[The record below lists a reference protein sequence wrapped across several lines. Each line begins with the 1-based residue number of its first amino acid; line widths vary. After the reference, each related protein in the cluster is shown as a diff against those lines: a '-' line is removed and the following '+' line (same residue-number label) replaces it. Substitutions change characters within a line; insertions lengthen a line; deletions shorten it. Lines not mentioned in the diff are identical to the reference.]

1 VQKKANE
8 TAFKTFSSL
17 QSFLGTMGKIGS
29 FAQRGFFIPHT
40 NMSFGET
47 RPQLVFSQTSS
58 PPEMFGSFS
67 LSGFF
72 FLRIGCYIVF
82 FVFVFFKSTQH
93 IKLSTQ
99 LKFQPT

>member
-72 FLRIGCYIVF
+72 FANRMHPAHQIVNA
-82 FVFVFFKSTQH
+82 VKVSTH
-93 IKLSTQ
+93 INK
-99 LKFQPT
+99 

>member
-72 FLRIGCYIVF
+72 CESDAILFF